1 MPVAAA
7 APIAALS
14 LAGVRAHRGRFA
26 SLVFAIFVGVL
37 FIAATLVITD
47 TVKAG
52 FSSLFGDAYQNV
64 SVVVQEKSTAQRQGE
79 VFRGRIDSELT
90 NAIAKV
96 PGVDAVSERIA
107 GYAYVVNQ
115 AGAAPPG
122 VASETSGAPIAENW
136 IADAKMNPYTLVRG
150 RAPNRPG
157 DVVIDRG
164 TANALSIKI
173 NDRVRVVAKD
183 GTTDA
188 RVVGVVRFGA
198 VDSPGAVPV
207 VLFTSSDAQR
217 LLGETGRIDAVFASR
232 DPKVA
237 HDDAELASRISK
249 AIPSTVEAVTGEA
262 AAKERENQVANSL
275 RFITAFLLIFAV
287 LSLVVG
293 AFIIANTFAISISQ
307 RSQELALLRAIGGS
321 RSQIFRMVIGEAA
334 VMSVVG
340 SVAGLLGG
348 IGLASLMRSIL
359 RATGVDIPPSPLVV
373 RPTTVAWSL
382 GIGILVTL
390 GAAVSPA
397 IKAGRISPVAA
408 LRDSEIE
415 PPPLMRRTIVGLIV
429 LVLGG
434 LVIRRG
440 ATMPS
445 LPQTGLG
452 VGLLLGG
459 SLLVAPAVSTI
470 ARLLVAP
477 VESIFGP
484 TNGLAIRNATR
495 NPRRTASTALALSL
509 GSAVACFA
517 LILNASLQTSLAGAV
532 GGGLKGDLVVRSGSF
547 GVGGLPISLADELL
561 AIPNVEAVTGVRYG
575 FASVTGPKR
584 PARKASAVRRT
595 GARPIASLDPRF
607 ADRLVDFGNE
617 KGNFATLGEQT
628 IALSRRELD
637 DHGWNV
643 GDRIT
648 LAFPGKPPAT
658 FTISAVYRQGL
669 AFDFAIGHSDYE
681 RLVADQFDFVEYVGV
696 KPQADVLEVKAAIES
711 AVAKYPTARVD
722 DPKTYTAR
730 ITSSLD
736 QLLSLIFGLLVLVV
750 VIAVIGIAITL
761 SLSVVERLREIGM
774 LRTLG
779 MFRSQLRA
787 MLRAEAIVIS
797 LIAVVIGVALGT
809 LSSWGLLHALRDE
822 GLTAFTVPPVGI
834 TMLALL
840 AAFSGLLASIV
851 PARRAARLPMLQAL
865 AGIRN
870 ITAQVRRQRSEAQ
883 RGEAERF
890 SRGHV
895 RRVAATSAGFAV
907 LAGLGVGYLVGRST
921 SSPAARASASSPASA
936 PAVSSLASAPAVS
949 SLAAAPASTASTSS
963 ATSSAPSAPSAP
975 AAAGAAGAAGAVN
988 DGVRFLN
995 DSYPLPLDSGVAQ
1008 RGRLR
1013 SATPI
1018 DAPEGLRGWRV
1029 LFDSTL
1035 GDDRP
1040 TVVSGLVYV
1049 PIRSAPA
1056 DGWPVLSFAHPT
1068 TGLADRC
1075 APSKAPG
1082 ILETT
1087 VASLAGQIGM
1097 AMVASDY
1104 PGLGT
1109 AGLHPFLDGVSSGR
1123 SVLDIIGAAGDI
1135 DGVKLSPTVVVWGHS
1150 QGGHA
1155 ALFAGRQAPNY
1166 APEQR
1171 VVGVVAGAPPSQLR
1185 DLVGRLQS
1193 TPERGYTLLVANG
1206 LAAANTSL
1214 NTTDVLTTRGLEVS
1228 KRLETQCSG
1237 EIISATSKDTLRLP
1251 GPIPA
1256 DWARALDADEPG
1268 AEKVEAPV
1276 FIVHGGL
1283 DQLVPVASSDVLAKQ
1298 LRALGTSVERK
1309 VYPAEGHAD
1318 VALTSLTDVLNWIS
1332 ARGIA
1337 GGPATAAATTPTRPT
1352 AKTKYAGATGRLRA
1366 LLTKGES
1373 KPLVVAHAGGDLE
1386 APHSTPF
1393 AFKRAQKLGVDVLEM
1408 DVRLSSDGVLV
1419 VHHDPTVDRTT
1430 NATGPVAELSAA
1442 ALGALDNAHWFTGGC
1457 WDCRTSG
1464 KVPPYRGVRTGS
1476 VKPPADYVAEDF
1488 RIATFDEIAN
1498 MFPDMVL
1505 DIEIKTDGPDAG
1517 LEVARAL
1524 AARLKGDP
1532 SRDRFLVVS
1541 FDDVALNEFRKL
1553 APAIATSPGFSAI
1566 SNYVL
1571 AGTPLTNVAVLQ
1583 VPPQAQGLPVFTE
1596 ELRTKAAADGI
1607 AIWVWPSDPETDD
1620 AANYRS
1626 LLAAKPNGII
1636 AGRPEV
1642 LRGLL

>member
-64 SVVVQEKSTAQRQGE
+64 AVVVQEKSTAQRQGE

-122 VASETSGAPIAENW
+122 VAGETSGAPIAENW

-237 HDDAELASRISK
+237 LDDAELASRISK

-340 SVAGLLGG
+340 SVAGLFGG

-445 LPQTGLG
+445 LPQTGIG

-477 VESIFGP
+477 VERIFGP
-484 TNGLAIRNATR
+484 TNGLAVRNATR

-595 GARPIASLDPRF
+595 GARPIASLNPRF

-648 LAFPGKPPAT
+648 LEFPGKPPAT

-809 LSSWGLLHALRDE
+809 VSSWGLLHALRDE

-870 ITAQVRRQRSEAQ
+870 ITAQVRRQRSEA
-883 RGEAERF
+883 ERF
-890 SRGHV
+890 SRSHV

-921 SSPAARASASSPASA
+921 SSPAASSSASA

-949 SLAAAPASTASTSS
+949 SSAAAPASTSS
-963 ATSSAPSAPSAP
+963 AASSAPSAPSVS
-975 AAAGAAGAAGAVN
+975 AAAGAVT

-995 DSYPLPLDSGVAQ
+995 GSYPVPPDSGVPQ

-1018 DAPEGLRGWRV
+1018 DAPEGIRGWRV

-1035 GDDRP
+1035 GDDQP

-1056 DGWPVLSFAHPT
+1056 AGWPVLSFAHPT

-1082 ILETT
+1082 VLETT

-1123 SVLDIIGAAGDI
+1123 SVLDIVGAAGDI
-1135 DGVKLSPTVVVWGHS
+1135 DGVNLSSTVVVWGHS

-1155 ALFAGRQAPNY
+1155 ALFAGRQAPSY

-1256 DWARALDADEPG
+1256 EWARALDADEPG

-1276 FIVHGGL
+1276 FIIHGGL
-1283 DQLVPVASSDVLAKQ
+1283 DELVPVASSDVLAKQ

-1332 ARGIA
+1332 ARAIV

-1352 AKTKYAGATGRLRA
+1352 AKTKYPGATGRLRA
-1366 LLTKGES
+1366 ALTKGES
-1373 KPLVVAHAGGDLE
+1373 KTLVVAHAGGDLE

-1408 DVRLSSDGVLV
+1408 GVRLSSDGVLV

-1430 NATGPVAELSAA
+1430 NATGPVAERSAA
-1442 ALGALDNAHWFTGGC
+1442 ELGALDNAHWFTGGC

-1476 VKPPADYVAEDF
+1476 VKPPAGYVAEDF

-1571 AGTPLTNVAVLQ
+1571 AGTPLANVAVLQ
-1583 VPPQAQGLPVFTE
+1583 VPPQAQGLPVFTD

-1626 LLAAKPNGII
+1626 LLTSKPNGII
-1636 AGRPEV
+1636 AGRPKV
-1642 LRGLL
+1642 LRSLR